1 MRYYPGSLVTV
12 PLQCVRDG
20 LPYDIPDVVFT
31 WRLGRTGTINTAT
44 PELTGVGAYQARFKV
59 AGFGMVYF
67 RWYSAA
73 ENAAVEGAVNIRQG
87 MLEMLVGLQTML
99 GSGSSSTSAAGLLA
113 GSYTDAVAYGAA
125 DNSLVIRHSTDA
137 SKAYYGTLTG
147 KFTFTRS
154 TSGTYVG
161 SDGVVKTAAVDA
173 PRIEYDQAT
182 LELKGLLIEPAGT
195 NYCWPSIPSLSSMW
209 TAMNIGAVTPTVTD
223 NYAAAPDG
231 TMTATRVQLDKT
243 GGTFSRLQRNLT
255 TSSDKY
261 IGSVWMKTTGGGT
274 SNVGLRLFGDGVNCV
289 VTGTWQ
295 RFWVL
300 NAAETTVPGFQIIL
314 YDSIA
319 GNDET
324 ADILVWGAQVEA
336 SSSGAITEPTSYIP
350 CTTANGTRGADA
362 CSMASSSAPSFLT
375 SCSMYA
381 EYSCTNTN
389 YGVIGYDDGSANNRA
404 ELRRSQLTVSSGG
417 ADTATPITGGSGA
430 NQKVYAACA
439 LDDFQTVRNGS
450 LVASDT
456 SGAMPLASTT
466 LRLGSVFGGTNIGSL
481 WIKSALIVNQRV
493 SNADMQAATA

>member
-20 LPYDIPDVVFT
+20 LPYGIPDVVFT
-31 WRLGRTGTINTAT
+31 WRLGRTGTINTVT

-59 AGFGMVYF
+59 AESGMVYF

-113 GSYTDAVAYGAA
+113 GSYTNAVAYGAA

-137 SKAYYGTLTG
+137 SKAYYGILTG
-147 KFTFTRS
+147 KFAFTRS

-161 SDGVVKTAAVDA
+161 SDGLVKTAAVDT

-195 NYCWPSIPSLSSMW
+195 NYCWPSIPSLSPAWSVD
-209 TAMNIGAVTPTVTD
+209 NSGAVSPTVTD

-231 TMTATRVQLDKT
+231 TMTATRVQLNKT
-243 GGTFSRLQRNLT
+243 GGTFSRLQRIIAA
-255 TSSDKY
+255 SSDRHL
-261 IGSVWMKTTGGGT
+261 GSVWMKTTGGGT
-274 SNVGLRLFGDGVNCV
+274 SNVGLRLSSDGVNCV
-289 VTGTWQ
+289 VTGVWK

-300 NAAETTVPGFQIIL
+300 NAFATTSPDLQIL
-314 YDSIA
+314 LFDSIA

-375 SCSMYA
+375 SCSIYA

-389 YGVIGYDDGSANNRA
+389 YGVIGYDDGTTSNRA
-404 ELRRSQLTVSSGG
+404 ELRRSQLIVSSGG
-417 ADTATPITGGSGA
+417 VNTATPITGGAGA
-430 NQKVYAACA
+430 DQKVYAACA
-439 LDDFQTVRNGS
+439 DNDFQTVRNGS

-456 SGAMPLASTT
+456 SGAMPASSTT
-466 LRLGSVFGGTNIGSL
+466 IRLGSIFGSANFGSL

>member
-20 LPYDIPDVVFT
+20 LPFDIPDVVFT

-44 PELTGVGAYQARFKV
+44 PELTGVGAYHARFKV

-113 GSYTDAVAYGAA
+113 GSYTNAVAYGAA
-125 DNSLVIRHSTDA
+125 ENSLVIRHSTDA

-161 SDGVVKTAAVDA
+161 SDGLVKTAAVDT

-195 NYCWPSIPSLSSMW
+195 NYCWPSIPSLSLAWSVD
-209 TAMNIGAVTPTVTD
+209 NSGAVSPTVTD

-231 TMTATRVQLDKT
+231 TMTATRLQLNKT
-243 GGTFSRLQRNLT
+243 GGTFSRLQRAITASL
-255 TSSDKY
+255 DRY

-289 VTGTWQ
+289 VTGVWK

-300 NAAETTVPGFQIIL
+300 NAAATTTPNLQIL
-314 YDSIA
+314 LFDSIA

-336 SSSGAITEPTSYIP
+336 SSSGAITIPTSYMP
-350 CTTANGTRGADA
+350 CTTANGTRGSDA

-375 SCSMYA
+375 SCSMYV

-389 YGVIGYDDGSANNRA
+389 YGVIGYDDGSTSNRA
-404 ELRRSQLTVSSGG
+404 ELRRNQLVVTSGG
-417 ADTATPITGGSGA
+417 VNTATPITGGA
-430 NQKVYAACA
+430 EADQKVYAACA
-439 LDDFQTVRNGS
+439 DNDFQTVRNGS

-456 SGAMPLASTT
+456 SGAMPASSTT
-466 LRLGSVFGGTNIGSL
+466 VRLGSIFGSANVGSL